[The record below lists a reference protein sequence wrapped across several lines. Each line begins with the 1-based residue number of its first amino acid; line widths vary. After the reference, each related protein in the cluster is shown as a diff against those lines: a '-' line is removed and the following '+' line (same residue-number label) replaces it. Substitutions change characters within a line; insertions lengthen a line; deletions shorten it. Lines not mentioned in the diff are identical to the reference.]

1 MDRDKVQLL
10 RELGQGSFGMVY
22 EGLVKNIVSGKEETR
37 VAVKTTNSQS
47 SDYDR
52 YMFLQEISIMKYV
65 GNFRSSQ
72 QFSDIPNIAEITLKI

>member
-72 QFSDIPNIAEITLKI
+72 KFSDIPNIAEITLKI